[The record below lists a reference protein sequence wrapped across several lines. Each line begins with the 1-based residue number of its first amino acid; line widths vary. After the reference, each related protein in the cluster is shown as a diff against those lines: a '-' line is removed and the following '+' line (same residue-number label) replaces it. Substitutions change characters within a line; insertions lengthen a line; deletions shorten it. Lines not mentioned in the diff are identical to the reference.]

1 MIGNLSAQYR
11 HHHPAQMGY
20 NRLYRKVRAFPSE
33 TNTIH
38 RRCIDHDRRH
48 PIAAPEQGN
57 AGMQESECRSD
68 IRQSEEIKRGK
79 QHKHGK
85 QDACPMPSDAA
96 HDKAPDKR
104 KDEPERGPYH
114 ATHHPDLFHRVS
126 QVDQVRLQ
134 HRQRTDQAGI
144 VKEKETDL
152 FPYILLGKEVKDIC
166 FLRPFMR
173 IFRCNLQS
181 AVEQ

>member
-1 MIGNLSAQYR
+1 
-11 HHHPAQMGY
+11 
-20 NRLYRKVRAFPSE
+20 
-33 TNTIH
+33 
-38 RRCIDHDRRH
+38 
-48 PIAAPEQGN
+48 
-57 AGMQESECRSD
+57 
-68 IRQSEEIKRGK
+68 
-79 QHKHGK
+79 
-85 QDACPMPSDAA
+85 MPSDAA

-166 FLRPFMR
+166 LLRPFMR